1 MTRSGSSAQQRA
13 WRSRLTQLVSQEA
26 FARGTL
32 CRASATWAWRERV
45 CGKANCR
52 CARGERHRSLYLVY
66 REGARVR
73 QAYVPPAWAER
84 VQAWVRRYHEVKDLV
99 GRLSECQYRRLGE
112 RREGP
117 C

>member
-1 MTRSGSSAQQRA
+1 MTPSGWSAQERA

-32 CRASATWAWRERV
+32 AWRERV
-45 CGKANCR
+45 CGKGNCR

-84 VQAWVRRYHEVKDLV
+84 VQAWVEHYHEVKELV
-99 GRLSECQYRRLGE
+99 ARLSECQYRRLAE